1 MISMERP
8 VGGIMKKAKVPTYVS
23 LFSSAGV
30 GCYGFTKAG
39 FECVATNEIVGRR
52 LDIQRYNHKCVAD
65 SGYIC
70 ADIREQGTKDLV
82 FGEIAKWSEAGND
95 CIDVLVATP
104 PCQGMSVANLKTK
117 GHELSRNSLV
127 VESVMLVRRI
137 WPRFFVFENVPAFMK
152 TGCMA
157 PDGSVMAIGD
167 MIGKWLGTEYD
178 VASRVMNFKNYGSC
192 SSRTRTLVIGRRR
205 DVCPGLSPEALYP
218 DYVEEPLLRDVIG
231 DLPALS
237 WGEINANDFYHAF
250 RIYPDYMRDWIH
262 GLKEGGSA
270 FDNADPMLRPH
281 RIIDGKAVPNVMK
294 CGDKYKRQYWDRVAP
309 CVHTRNDSMASQNT
323 LHPSEDRVFS
333 IRELMRMMSIPD
345 DFRWVDNTLE
355 GLNGLSLDE
364 KRRLL
369 KSEEIKIRQSI
380 GEAVP
385 TAVFYQVACKIDEV
399 LAGGH

>member
-8 VGGIMKKAKVPTYVS
+8 VRGIMKKAKTPTYVP

-39 FECVATNEIVGRR
+39 FECVATNEIVRRR

-104 PCQGMSVANLKTK
+104 
-117 GHELSRNSLV
+117 
-127 VESVMLVRRI
+127 
-137 WPRFFVFENVPAFMK
+137 
-152 TGCMA
+152 
-157 PDGSVMAIGD
+157 
-167 MIGKWLGTEYD
+167 
-178 VASRVMNFKNYGSC
+178 
-192 SSRTRTLVIGRRR
+192 
-205 DVCPGLSPEALYP
+205 
-218 DYVEEPLLRDVIG
+218 LLRDVIG

-250 RIYPDYMRDWIH
+250 RTYPNYMRDWIH
-262 GLKEGGSA
+262 GLEEGGPA

-355 GLNGLSLDE
+355 VPNGLSLDE

-385 TAVFYQVACKIDEV
+385 TAVFYQVACKIDEA